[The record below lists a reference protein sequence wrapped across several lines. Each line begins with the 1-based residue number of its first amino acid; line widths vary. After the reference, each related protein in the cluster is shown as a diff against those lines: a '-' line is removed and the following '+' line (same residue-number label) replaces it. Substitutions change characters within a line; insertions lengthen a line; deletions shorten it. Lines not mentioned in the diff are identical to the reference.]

1 MKVIAIAN
9 QKGGVAKTTTTHNL
23 GAALAAEGKN
33 VLLIDLDSQASLTI
47 SVGMEPLE
55 VPKTIVDVLKKD
67 GAPIHEC
74 VQKINDRLHIVTS
87 IIDLAPMEM
96 EMLSRA
102 SREKILDR
110 ALKPIKDGY
119 DYILID
125 CPPQLSILTINALS
139 CADGVLI
146 PVKTD
151 YLAYRGLTQ
160 LQDSIREIQEL
171 INPELK
177 VLGVIATLY
186 DARVSD
192 DKDILALLKE
202 EYNLVGVVK
211 RLAVAKKGIYD
222 GLAVVEQAPSS
233 EIAKEYTA
241 ISTGRILKM
250 GNLKERESRR
260 RASVVGSII
269 EQQPADETKQR
280 SAGRGRPKED
290 RELRKR
296 VSLSVLPSLYED
308 IQKIAYVERRS
319 VSELLSDLM
328 VQYRDQQKSALSE
341 YEKVRK

>member
-23 GAALAAEGKN
+23 GVAMAAAGKR

-47 SVGMEPLE
+47 SAGMEPLE
-55 VPKTIVDVLKKD
+55 AERTIVDVLKKNST
-67 GAPIHEC
+67 PISEC
-74 VQKINDRLHIVTS
+74 IQQIKDQLHIVTS

-110 ALKPIKDGY
+110 ALKPILDNY

-139 CADGVLI
+139 CADGVII

-171 INPELK
+171 INPGLS

-186 DARVSD
+186 DTRVSD
-192 DKDILALLKE
+192 DREILELLRK
-202 EYNLVGVVK
+202 EYNLLGIVK
-211 RLAVAKKGIYD
+211 RLAAAKKGIYD
-222 GLAVVEQAPSS
+222 GLAAVEQAPGS
-233 EIAKEYTA
+233 EIAKEYVA
-241 ISTGRILKM
+241 IADMIMAGKT
-250 GNLKERESRR
+250 ERE
-260 RASVVGSII
+260 
-269 EQQPADETKQR
+269 
-280 SAGRGRPKED
+280 
-290 RELRKR
+290 ELRH
-296 VSLSVLPSLYED
+296 E
-308 IQKIAYVERRS
+308 
-319 VSELLSDLM
+319 
-328 VQYRDQQKSALSE
+328 
-341 YEKVRK
+341 